1 MKKLEEKKLSRR
13 SFCFKMGKEIGIT
26 AIGVSALPS
35 LGNVSTH
42 AENTRDGC
50 IDNLTLQMYK
60 DMQRALS
67 KPLEKRK
74 WGMVIDVKKC
84 IGCEACIVA
93 CIAENNLPPGVTY
106 RTIKEIG
113 TGSYPNLKRY
123 FIPTNCMH
131 CDNPACMEA
140 ANKIVPGAITK
151 RPDGIVQLNF
161 EKFAGK
167 KVFEAAQKA
176 CPYTALYFD
185 EGKNYTDGTPA
196 LQKYEKRRTTEYGKN
211 ISRISMRNIGRKCH
225 FCLHRIEAGILP
237 ACVTTCTGHAMH
249 FGDLN
254 DPESLVSLCKEAKTF
269 RLKDVKNKP
278 NIVYLNGQDD
288 PKETCAI
295 CHP

>member
-1 MKKLEEKKLSRR
+1 
-13 SFCFKMGKEIGIT
+13 MGKGVGVT

-35 LGNVSTH
+35 LGKAFASGKVSKGSRTK
-42 AENTRDGC
+42 
-50 IDNLTLQMYK
+50 NLILQMYH
-60 DMQRALS
+60 DLRRALL
-67 KPLEKRK
+67 KPIEQRK

-106 RTIKEIG
+106 RTVKEVG

-123 FIPTNCMH
+123 FIPTNCMQ
-131 CDNPACMEA
+131 CDTPACMEA

-237 ACVTTCTGHAMH
+237 ACVTTCTGDAMH

-254 DPESLVSLCKEAKTF
+254 DPESLVSLLQKKQKTF

-278 NIVYLNGQDD
+278 NIIYLNGYDD
-288 PKETCAI
+288 PKETCVL